1 MGPRIK
7 DRRDIFGILRV
18 DAQHYS
24 SQSRPPG
31 FFATATIPR
40 FLIAPAGVL
49 SLSPPAGMADSGISN
64 FGSNIFSIRFYHHT
78 YAIAK
83 SKTTGF
89 GLYI

>member
-1 MGPRIK
+1 
-7 DRRDIFGILRV
+7 
-18 DAQHYS
+18 
-24 SQSRPPG
+24 
-31 FFATATIPR
+31 
-40 FLIAPAGVL
+40 L